1 MTKRKSRKERLPPEK
16 PPRSAKSKITI
27 RFNATGKLAR
37 AIEELMAHY
46 MIPAGPEL
54 MRRLI
59 CDDVRRIRLKNSGK
73 KLR

>member
-1 MTKRKSRKERLPPEK
+1 M
-16 PPRSAKSKITI
+16 TI
-27 RFNATGKLAR
+27 RFNATGELAR
-37 AIEELMAHY
+37 AIEELMNHY

-59 CDDVRRIRLKNSGK
+59 CDDVRRIHLKNSGK